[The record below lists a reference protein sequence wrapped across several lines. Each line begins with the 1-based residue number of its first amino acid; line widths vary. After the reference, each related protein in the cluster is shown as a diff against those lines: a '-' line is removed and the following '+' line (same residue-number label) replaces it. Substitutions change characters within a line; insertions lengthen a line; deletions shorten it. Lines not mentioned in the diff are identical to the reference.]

1 MGAATETVHISQ
13 QKRNRDI
20 LMQEGLAGITKRD
33 TLPNTALPLEK
44 EMAAMYFKELREF
57 FKTSLAARCIN
68 IHQDVYGGK

>member
-1 MGAATETVHISQ
+1 MNTAIEMAHISR

-20 LMQEGLAGITKRD
+20 LIQEGLTGITKRD

-57 FKTSLAARCIN
+57 FKTSLAARCMN
-68 IHQDVYGGK
+68 LNQDVYEGK

>member
-1 MGAATETVHISQ
+1 MDASKEMVNITQ
-13 QKRNRDI
+13 KKRNRDI
-20 LMQEGLAGITKRD
+20 LIYEGITGITKRD

-44 EMAAMYFKELREF
+44 EAAAMYFKKLREF